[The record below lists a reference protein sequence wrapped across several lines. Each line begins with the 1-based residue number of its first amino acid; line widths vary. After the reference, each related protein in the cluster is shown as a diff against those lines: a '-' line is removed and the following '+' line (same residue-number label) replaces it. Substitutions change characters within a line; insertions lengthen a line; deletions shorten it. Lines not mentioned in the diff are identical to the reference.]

1 MIIHCRNFFGLDW
14 MQNHPNGLKTDFDA
28 YFKGLSDEHMKVSF
42 LGIFHMSMMHADV
55 LALQLGLEEH
65 GSASKSQHC
74 ECTNIV

>member
-1 MIIHCRNFFGLDW
+1 M
-14 MQNHPNGLKTDFDA
+14 DFDA
-28 YFKGLSDEHMKVSF
+28 YLKGLSDEQMKVSS

-65 GSASKSQHC
+65 GSTSESQHC